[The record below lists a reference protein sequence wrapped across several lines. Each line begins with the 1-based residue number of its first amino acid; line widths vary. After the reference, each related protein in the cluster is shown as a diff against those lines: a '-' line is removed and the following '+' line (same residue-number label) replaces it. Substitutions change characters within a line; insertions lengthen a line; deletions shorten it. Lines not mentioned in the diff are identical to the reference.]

1 MRSNTTQQ
9 TDTDIHTGAKRRRT
23 RSARRRS
30 SGRTVHVQTGSTVVT
45 HGMPATGQLDLY
57 HQALTARWP
66 VFFGALAA
74 LFLLLNTAF
83 ALLYLCGAAPI
94 ANQSPPGFLG
104 AFFFSVETLAT
115 VGYGDMHPRTIYAHV
130 ITTLEI
136 FMGMSSIALA
146 TGVIF
151 VRFSRPRARIIFS
164 RYAIVRPL
172 DGQPTL
178 MVRAANARQNVIVE
192 AEAKLRLMRRESTPE
207 GYWLWRITDL
217 ELLRDRHPIFLL
229 GWNIMHVIDETS
241 PLHGETAESLAACN
255 ASLMIYVEGADETTT
270 QRMEARYMWSHAEIR
285 WQHRFVDLLYD
296 DEEGVRHIDYTHFHD
311 VVALESG
318 ELHQATQA

>member
-1 MRSNTTQQ
+1 MRSNTQQQ
-9 TDTDIHTGAKRRRT
+9 TDTDIHSGAKRRDT
-23 RSARRRS
+23 RSARRRA
-30 SGRTVHVQTGSTVVT
+30 SGHTVHIQTGTVIT
-45 HGMPATGQLDLY
+45 HGMPATGLLDLY

-74 LFLLLNTAF
+74 LFLLLNTSF

-115 VGYGDMHPRTIYAHV
+115 VGYGDMHPQTLYAHV
-130 ITTLEI
+130 IATLEI

-178 MVRAANARQNVIVE
+178 VVRAANARQNVIVE
-192 AEAKLRLMRRESTPE
+192 TEAKLRLMRRESTPE

-229 GWNIMHVIDETS
+229 SWNIMHVIDETS

-255 ASLMIYVEGADETTT
+255 AALMIYVAGADETTT
-270 QRMEARYMWSHAEIR
+270 QRMEARYTWSHAEIR
-285 WQHRFVDLLYD
+285 WQHRFVDLLY
-296 DEEGVRHIDYTHFHD
+296 EEDGVRHIDYAHFHD
-311 VVALESG
+311 VVALEPG
-318 ELHQATQA
+318 EHQATQT